1 MGKLCK
7 RVFLLGG
14 WINEREGATKGQF
27 MAEQL
32 KSFHVDKCILSGAA
46 LGKNLILSSYYE
58 SDMHFQKLAMESAG
72 ETILLLE
79 AGKYPEAAVF
89 SVTAATNF
97 DYMVSNVPFKKRI
110 RSALQRPAFI

>member
-1 MGKLCK
+1 
-7 RVFLLGG
+7 
-14 WINEREGATKGQF
+14 

-97 DYMVSNVPFKKRI
+97 DYMVSNVPFKKEE
-110 RSALQRPAFI
+110 